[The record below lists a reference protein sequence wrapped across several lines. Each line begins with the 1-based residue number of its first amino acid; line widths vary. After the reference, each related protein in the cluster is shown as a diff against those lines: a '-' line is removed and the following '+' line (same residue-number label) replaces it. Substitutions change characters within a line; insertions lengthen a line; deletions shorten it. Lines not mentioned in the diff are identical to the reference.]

1 MKRLYRS
8 RNSRILTGLCGGLGD
23 YLDVDPVLIRLIWL
37 VIPGLNL
44 VVYIIGSIIVP
55 EEL

>member
-23 YLDVDPVLIRLIWL
+23 YLEVDPVLIRLIWL